1 MKPVNLFVKHFPLFL
16 DIFYHFIVLS
26 LSVFLFGEFGLFLLF
41 FFMVVWSGDGRYD
54 PSINHIRG
62 SYLSDPPPTT
72 LLLFVQN
79 RLTISKDF
87 LFHITFDCFF
97 FQMFEKFCFLFFSG

>member
-41 FFMVVWSGDGRYD
+41 CFMVVWSGDGRYD

-62 SYLSDPPPTT
+62 SYLSDPPPNHTFT
-72 LLLFVQN
+72 VC
-79 RLTISKDF
+79 SKSF
-87 LFHITFDCFF
+87 NN
-97 FQMFEKFCFLFFSG
+97 FERFSFSYHF